1 LKDREWAVRLCRAYN
16 TLMHEEFVKV
26 SPRLKAVALLP
37 VQDPA
42 AAAQELR
49 RAVRELG
56 HVGAMLAA
64 DGSHVLGDERFT
76 PIYEEAQRHDV
87 MLGIHAPGS
96 HLAGAGL
103 ERSPRFIQAH
113 TLSHPFVQIR
123 QLTTMIFGSVVERFP
138 DLRLSFLD

>member
-1 LKDREWAVRLCRAYN
+1 N
-16 TLMHEEFVKV
+16 SFIHEEFVKV

-37 VQDPA
+37 VQDPQ

-76 PIYEEAQRHDV
+76 PIYEEAQRLDV
-87 MLGIHAPGS
+87 MLAVHASGS
-96 HLAGAGL
+96 HLGRARRVGKEWRSRGAGGCGKKR
-103 ERSPRFIQAH
+103 EASDAH
-113 TLSHPFVQIR
+113 SWVWT
-123 QLTTMIFGSVVERFP
+123 
-138 DLRLSFLD
+138 